1 MISFEWLFFLLS
13 VHLAEDGERKEIN
26 SEREKYQELS
36 GLWQLFFFLILFLF
50 DLSFCALI
58 LSVNIFLTESPME
71 EK

>member
-1 MISFEWLFFLLS
+1 M
-13 VHLAEDGERKEIN
+13 HLAEDGEGKEMN

-36 GLWQLFFFLILFLF
+36 GLWQLFFLILFLF